1 MKPRHEPP
9 IDAATSERAVG
20 LILKDYL
27 GFLALPAGPAEA
39 KEFQLRHAAGRAAL
53 AHLEQVLKLSG
64 VPAEALAGAM
74 AHAIAEARC
83 ALATSDDEETNPDAG
98 GEPG

>member
-1 MKPRHEPP
+1 MKNRHEPP

-27 GFLALPAGPAEA
+27 GFLAVPAGPAEA
-39 KEFQLRHAAGRAAL
+39 KEFQVRHAAGRAAL

-64 VPAEALAGAM
+64 VPAEAVAETVAQ
-74 AHAIAEARC
+74 AIAEARC
-83 ALATSDDEETNPDAG
+83 ALATPEEEEANPDAG